1 MKNKIWIIVVS
12 LLVFVVGIWYINK
25 SLKRNDGNNFEGGK
39 PPIYLYYMNLCKKD
53 GGQIEKK
60 DQSLGSFN
68 IIVQWKCVCTGNL
81 SEEFEGRKLA
91 CNQWFNTKMENISN

>member
-53 GGQIEKK
+53 GGQIEELLFMSIPG
-60 DQSLGSFN
+60 QRLRIANFLNTLAFRPPLNMSFPAGTN
-68 IIVQWKCVCTGNL
+68 FGFIQ
-81 SEEFEGRKLA
+81 A
-91 CNQWFNTKMENISN
+91 